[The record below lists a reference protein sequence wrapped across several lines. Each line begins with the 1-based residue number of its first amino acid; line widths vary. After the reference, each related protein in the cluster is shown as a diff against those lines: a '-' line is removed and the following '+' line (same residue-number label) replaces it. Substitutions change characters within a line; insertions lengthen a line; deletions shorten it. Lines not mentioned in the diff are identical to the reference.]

1 MTEED
6 INLTE
11 EEAER
16 LVKRLLN
23 PPKNKR
29 AKRFIKKSI
38 KFYERMK
45 EKERKWKEKHSK

>member
-6 INLTE
+6 IELTE
-11 EEAER
+11 EEADR

-23 PPKNKR
+23 PPKNEK

-38 KFYERMK
+38 KFYAQMK
-45 EKERKWKEKHSK
+45 KKERKWKSKR